1 MRHQMKIIRSV
12 LGGLAA
18 MALLGGT
25 SSVLAHERLAPVASA
40 SADEHR
46 IAADQADSLYRE
58 ARTALNRGDYD
69 RAARLFRDIRRRY
82 PDSQYVPNSYY
93 WEAFALYRTASE
105 ENMQRALELLERQG
119 SDYPNASTREDAR
132 QLSVRVAGAL
142 ARGGDAAAAER
153 VVGLA
158 APAAAPAPDDAPAP
172 APRVGIGQQQ
182 EEEDDLAIAA
192 LNALMQMDAE
202 RAIPILRKVLER
214 RDAASVELRRKAV
227 FIVAQQDTDE
237 SAQILL
243 DAARNDPDAEVRA
256 NAVFW
261 LSQVESEEAVIALD
275 SILQFSTDRLV
286 QEKAIFALSQHES
299 ERSDQALRSYVQRDD
314 VPEDLQHKAI
324 FWIGQTDSEEN
335 MEFLR
340 QLFGQL
346 QSDKLRERVIFALAQ
361 SESEENSR
369 WLMDVALDPNQSI
382 EMRKKALFWAG
393 QMDEVSVPDLAR
405 LYDSMTD
412 QELRGQILF
421 VLSQRDEPEA
431 IDKLMEIARSDG
443 NPEFRRKALFWL
455 GQSDDPRVAEFLL
468 EIINQESQ

>member
-1 MRHQMKIIRSV
+1 M
-12 LGGLAA
+12 LGGLAV
-18 MALLGGT
+18 MALLGAA
-25 SSVLAHERLAPVASA
+25 SSALARERPAPVASV
-40 SADEHR
+40 SADHE
-46 IAADQADSLYRE
+46 IAKDQADSLYRE
-58 ARTALNRGDYD
+58 ARSALNSGDYD
-69 RAARLFRDIRRRY
+69 RAARMFRDIRRRY

-105 ENMQRALELLERQG
+105 ENLQRALELLERQA
-119 SDYPNASTREDAR
+119 DAYPNASTIEDAK
-132 QLSVRVAGAL
+132 QLVVRVSGAL
-142 ARGGDAAAAER
+142 ARRGDAAAAER

-158 APAAAPAPDDAPAP
+158 APAAAPAPADAPAP
-172 APRVGIGQQQ
+172 APRAGIGRQKS
-182 EEEDDLAIAA
+182 EEDDLAVAA

-202 RAIPILRKVLER
+202 RAIPVLKKVLER
-214 RDAASVELRRKAV
+214 RDAASVEVRRRAV
-227 FIVAQQDTDE
+227 FIVAQQDSDE
-237 SAQILL
+237 SGRILL

-261 LSQVESEEAVIALD
+261 LSQVEGEDAVIALD
-275 SILQFSTDRLV
+275 SILQFSTDRKV
-286 QEKAIFALSQHES
+286 QEKAVFALSQHES
-299 ERSDQALRSYVQRDD
+299 ERSDQALN
-314 VPEDLQHKAI
+314 AI

-340 QLFGQL
+340 QLFGRL
-346 QSDKLRERVIFALAQ
+346 ESDKLRERVIFALAQ

-369 WLMDVALDPNQSI
+369 WLMEVAMDPNQSI

-393 QMDEVSVPDLAR
+393 QMGEVSVTDLTQ

-431 IDKLMEIARSDG
+431 LDKLMDIARSDP
-443 NPEFRRKALFWL
+443 NQEFRRKAIFWL

-468 EIINQESQ
+468 EIINQEGQ

>member
-1 MRHQMKIIRSV
+1 MRYETRFMRSM
-12 LGGLAA
+12 LGGLAV
-18 MALLGGT
+18 MALLGAA
-25 SSVLAHERLAPVASA
+25 SSALARERPEPVASV
-40 SADEHR
+40 SAAHE
-46 IAADQADSLYRE
+46 IAKDQADSLYRE
-58 ARTALNRGDYD
+58 ARSALNSGDYD
-69 RAARLFRDIRRRY
+69 RAARMFRDIRRRY

-105 ENMQRALELLERQG
+105 ENLQRALELLERQA
-119 SDYPNASTREDAR
+119 DAYPNASTIEDAK
-132 QLSVRVAGAL
+132 QLVVRVSGAL
-142 ARGGDAAAAER
+142 ARRGDAAAAER

-158 APAAAPAPDDAPAP
+158 APAAAPAPADAPAP
-172 APRVGIGQQQ
+172 APRAGIGRQKS
-182 EEEDDLAIAA
+182 EEDDLAVAA

-202 RAIPILRKVLER
+202 RAIPVLKKVLER
-214 RDAASVELRRKAV
+214 RDAASVEVRRRAV
-227 FIVAQQDTDE
+227 FIVAQQDSDE
-237 SAQILL
+237 SGRILL

-261 LSQVESEEAVIALD
+261 LSQVEGEDAVIALD
-275 SILQFSTDRLV
+275 SILQFSTDRKV
-286 QEKAIFALSQHES
+286 QEKAVFALSQHES

-314 VPEDLQHKAI
+314 VPEDLRHNAI

-340 QLFGQL
+340 QLFGRL
-346 QSDKLRERVIFALAQ
+346 ESDKLRERVIFALAQ

-369 WLMDVALDPNQSI
+369 WLMEVAMDPNQSI

-393 QMDEVSVPDLAR
+393 QMGEVSVTDLTQ

-431 IDKLMEIARSDG
+431 LDKLMDIARSDP
-443 NPEFRRKALFWL
+443 NQEFRRKAIFWL

-468 EIINQESQ
+468 EIINQEGQ

>member
-1 MRHQMKIIRSV
+1 MRIIRSV

-25 SSVLAHERLAPVASA
+25 SSVLAHERPAPVASA
-40 SADEHR
+40 SADEHLL
-46 IAADQADSLYRE
+46 AVDQADSLYRE

-82 PDSQYVPNSYY
+82 PDSGYVPNSYY

-105 ENMQRALELLERQG
+105 ENLQRALELIERQG
-119 SDYPNASTREDAR
+119 SDYPNASTRGDAR

-142 ARGGDAAAAER
+142 ASGGDAAAAEW
-153 VVGLA
+153 VVELA
-158 APAAAPAPDDAPAP
+158 APAAAPAPAGVPAP
-172 APRVGIGQQQ
+172 GAGIGQQQ
-182 EEEDDLAIAA
+182 REEDDIAIAA
-192 LNALMQMDAE
+192 LNALMQMDAD
-202 RAIPILRKVLER
+202 RAMPILEKVLAR
-214 RDAASVELRRKAV
+214 RDAGSVELRRKAV

-243 DAARNDPDAEVRA
+243 NAARNDPDADVRA

-261 LSQVESEEAVIALD
+261 LSQVEGEEAVIALD
-275 SILQFSTDRLV
+275 SILQFSTDRQV

-314 VPEDLQHKAI
+314 VPEDLQHSAI

-340 QLFGQL
+340 QLFGRL
-346 QSDKLRERVIFALAQ
+346 QSDRLRERVIFALAQ

-393 QMDEVSVPDLAR
+393 QMDEISVSDLAR

-431 IDKLMEIARSDG
+431 IDKLMEIARSDA

-455 GQSDDPRVAEFLL
+455 GQSDDPRIAEFLL
-468 EIINQESQ
+468 EIINQEGQ